1 MSIVLLWEIAIK
13 IRNRKLDADMNDI
26 LAAIPAEDFSLL
38 QIHSEHLQILMSLPP
53 HHHDP
58 FDHLLMTQAQA
69 EHATFLSEDG
79 QMDQYSIEII
89 PCS

>member
-1 MSIVLLWEIAIK
+1 
-13 IRNRKLDADMNDI
+13 MNDI

-38 QIHSEHLQILMSLPP
+38 QIQSEHLQMSLPP

-58 FDHLLMTQAQA
+58 FNHLLMAQA

-79 QMDQYSIEII
+79 QMDQYSIERIR
-89 PCS
+89 CS